1 MQRSDKIFVIFFF
14 LFLESCYPN
23 GYRNGINDN
32 QVLFKYNVSRNL

>member
-1 MQRSDKIFVIFFF
+1 MQRSDKIFVILF
-14 LFLESCYPN
+14 LQFLESYHPN